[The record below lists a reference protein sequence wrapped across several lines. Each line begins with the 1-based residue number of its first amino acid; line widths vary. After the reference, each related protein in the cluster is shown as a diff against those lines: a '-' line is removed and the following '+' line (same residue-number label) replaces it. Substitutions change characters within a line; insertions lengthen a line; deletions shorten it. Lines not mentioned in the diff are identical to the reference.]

1 MLTQCHTLPEMLFPF
16 LPACKISLF
25 GLFFSQSM
33 FFCRCFF
40 ESIKDLYIQ
49 ASGPTLCLEVEV
61 MRRRQIVI
69 SYVSTTHCN
78 TQQTTH
84 NVSTTHC
91 NSAQYVTTLFVLAYQ
106 HTVKCECSECN
117 STCCLRNILF
127 SRLSQEHM
135 TLCIFNTLKSQN
147 ATMPSQN
154 TSGWYLG
161 ELSRAVGVG
170 GERSIGWGALGNDIL
185 D

>member
-69 SYVSTTHCN
+69 SYSSTTHCN
-78 TQQTTH
+78 TQHTTH
-84 NVSTTHC
+84 NTQRLHNTLHQCSVCNNTICLSLSTHC
-91 NSAQYVTTLFVLAYQ
+91 NVNALNVTALVVFATY
-106 HTVKCECSECN
+106 S
-117 STCCLRNILF
+117 
-127 SRLSQEHM
+127 SQDSHK
-135 TLCIFNTLKSQN
+135 NT
-147 ATMPSQN
+147 
-154 TSGWYLG
+154 
-161 ELSRAVGVG
+161 
-170 GERSIGWGALGNDIL
+170 
-185 D
+185 

>member
-1 MLTQCHTLPEMLFPF
+1 MLFPF

-78 TQQTTH
+78 TQHTTRNVFTTHCNTHNTQQTTH
-84 NVSTTHC
+84 NISTTHW
-91 NSAQYVTTLFVLAYQ
+91 NTQRLHNTLQ
-106 HTVKCECSECN
+106 QCSVCN
-117 STCCLRNILF
+117 STICLSLSTHCNVNALNVTALVVFATYSLQDYHKNTWHFAF
-127 SRLSQEHM
+127 S
-135 TLCIFNTLKSQN
+135 T
-147 ATMPSQN
+147 
-154 TSGWYLG
+154 G
-161 ELSRAVGVG
+161 
-170 GERSIGWGALGNDIL
+170 
-185 D
+185 

>member
-69 SYVSTTHCN
+69 SYSSTTHCN
-78 TQQTTH
+78 IQHTTH
-84 NVSTTHC
+84 NTQRLH
-91 NSAQYVTTLFVLAYQ
+91 NTLQ
-106 HTVKCECSECN
+106 HTVTHN
-117 STCCLRNILF
+117 TQ
-127 SRLSQEHM
+127 RLH
-135 TLCIFNTLKSQN
+135 NTLQLLCSVCN
-147 ATMPSQN
+147 N
-154 TSGWYLG
+154 TSCLINTLQCVCPVCNNTLVVFATY
-161 ELSRAVGVG
+161 SFQD
-170 GERSIGWGALGNDIL
+170 SHKNT
-185 D
+185 

>member
-49 ASGPTLCLEVEV
+49 ASGPTLWLEVEV

-69 SYVSTTHCN
+69 SYLSTTHCN
-78 TQQTTH
+78 TLQHTVTH
-84 NVSTTHC
+84 NTQRLHNTLQLLCSVCNNTICLSLSTHC
-91 NSAQYVTTLFVLAYQ
+91 NVNALNVTTLVVFATYSFQ
-106 HTVKCECSECN
+106 DSHK
-117 STCCLRNILF
+117 
-127 SRLSQEHM
+127 
-135 TLCIFNTLKSQN
+135 NT
-147 ATMPSQN
+147 
-154 TSGWYLG
+154 
-161 ELSRAVGVG
+161 
-170 GERSIGWGALGNDIL
+170 
-185 D
+185 

>member
-69 SYVSTTHCN
+69 SYSSTTHCN
-78 TQQTTH
+78 TQHTTH
-84 NVSTTHC
+84 NTQRLHNTLHQCSVCNNTICLSLSTHC
-91 NSAQYVTTLFVLAYQ
+91 NVNALNVTALVVFAAY
-106 HTVKCECSECN
+106 S
-117 STCCLRNILF
+117 
-127 SRLSQEHM
+127 SQDSHK
-135 TLCIFNTLKSQN
+135 NT
-147 ATMPSQN
+147 
-154 TSGWYLG
+154 
-161 ELSRAVGVG
+161 
-170 GERSIGWGALGNDIL
+170 
-185 D
+185 

>member
-69 SYVSTTHCN
+69 SYSSTTHCN
-78 TQQTTH
+78 IQHTTH
-84 NVSTTHC
+84 NT
-91 NSAQYVTTLFVLAYQ
+91 Q
-106 HTVKCECSECN
+106 
-117 STCCLRNILF
+117 
-127 SRLSQEHM
+127 RLH
-135 TLCIFNTLKSQN
+135 NTLQLLCSVC
-147 ATMPSQN
+147 TN
-154 TSGWYLG
+154 TSCLINTLQCVCPVCNNTLVVFATY
-161 ELSRAVGVG
+161 SFQD
-170 GERSIGWGALGNDIL
+170 SHKNT
-185 D
+185 

>member
-69 SYVSTTHCN
+69 SYLSTTHCN
-78 TQQTTH
+78 TLQHTVTH
-84 NVSTTHC
+84 NTQRLHNTLHQCSVCNNTICLSLSTHC
-91 NSAQYVTTLFVLAYQ
+91 NSCAQYVTTLVVLST
-106 HTVKCECSECN
+106 HCN
-117 STCCLRNILF
+117 VNALNVTALVVFATYSF
-127 SRLSQEHM
+127 QDSHK
-135 TLCIFNTLKSQN
+135 NT
-147 ATMPSQN
+147 
-154 TSGWYLG
+154 
-161 ELSRAVGVG
+161 
-170 GERSIGWGALGNDIL
+170 
-185 D
+185 